1 MIEQWDGLDITVS
14 RTEKKFKESV
24 IEFCDTVNEKIF
36 AHINKEN
43 LEQDYYQIAKTNL
56 PGRYFVLIYASDK
69 LQNYLIRYYFMVF
82 NTSAEEIDL
91 CWDQMYEMLD
101 IICDASVDLL
111 DDDFSFEHVW
121 VNPEDYEWSEMVA
134 EPIYDAGPYIP
145 PDVGD
150 TSSSNEISEVVDAE
164 FSDKDTQPEKKDAE
178 FTDKKEDS
186 SE

>member
-24 IEFCDTVNEKIF
+24 IEFCDTVNEKIL

-43 LEQDYYQIAKTNL
+43 FRQDYYQITKTNV
-56 PGRYFVLIYASDK
+56 PGRYFVLITADDGTT
-69 LQNYLIRYYFMVF
+69 NYFIRYYFMVF

-91 CWDQMYEMLD
+91 CWDQMYELLE
-101 IICDASVDLL
+101 IICDVSVDLTSDDL
-111 DDDFSFEHVW
+111 DTEHVW
-121 VNPEDYEWSEMVA
+121 YNPEDYEWSEMVA

-164 FSDKDTQPEKKDAE
+164 FSDKDTQPEKKDDE
-178 FTDKKEDS
+178 SSKEG
-186 SE
+186 

>member
-24 IEFCDTVNEKIF
+24 IEFCDTVNEKIL
-36 AHINKEN
+36 AHINKED
-43 LEQDYYQIAKTNL
+43 LKQDYYQIAKTNL
-56 PGRYFVLIYASDK
+56 PGRYFALINASDGFH
-69 LQNYLIRYYFMVF
+69 NYFIRYYFMVF

-101 IICDASVDLL
+101 VICDVSVDLMS
-111 DDDFSFEHVW
+111 DDLNTEHVW
-121 VNPEDYEWSEMVA
+121 VSPEDYEWSEMVA

-164 FSDKDTQPEKKDAE
+164 FSDKDTQPEKKDDE
-178 FTDKKEDS
+178 S
-186 SE
+186 SEEG